1 MASPSVS
8 SPPASSPPAALICFR
23 VAASLLIIYVVDVL
37 VGKAASLLQFSVP
50 WRLDNVGEFVVV
62 LAAVIFF
69 VAGVLVIEARHD
81 PQHRRDPI

>member
-1 MASPSVS
+1 MASPSVT
-8 SPPASSPPAALICFR
+8 SPLAAFICFR

-50 WRLDNVGEFVVV
+50 WRLGNIGEFVVV

-69 VAGVLVIEARHD
+69 VAGVLVIEARSD
-81 PQHRRDPI
+81 SQQRRHTI